1 VLTLLLLLCIVAG
14 ATNSRSD
21 RIAQALSASSD
32 AITAAVTGSSNA
44 ATAAQ
49 RSKAFATLAT
59 RDSTR
64 ASDFGRRLQQGKA
77 KFSKMMH
84 STCACEYW

>member
-1 VLTLLLLLCIVAG
+1 LLLLLCIVAG

-44 ATAAQ
+44 ATATQ

-59 RDSTR
+59 RESTR
-64 ASDFGRRLQQGKA
+64 ASDFGRRLQQGEA
-77 KFSKMMH
+77 KTSKMMH
-84 STCACEYW
+84 SICACEYW